1 MKGIM
6 PMRLTGAVVTLVVVG
21 LSVARAQEK
30 KEGGVSFKDDV
41 FPVIDRHCLPC
52 HSEDNYNPSELS
64 LDSYE
69 LLIQGGKH
77 GATVVPGDAK
87 ESLLVK
93 KLGADPPF
101 GDRMPL
107 NKKKVIA
114 EGKAKYLSQ
123 SELDIIIEWINEG
136 AKNN

>member
-1 MKGIM
+1 
-6 PMRLTGAVVTLVVVG
+6 MRLTGAVVTLFVLGICVG
-21 LSVARAQEK
+21 RAQETK
-30 KEGGVSFKDDV
+30 AGGVSFKDDV

-69 LLIQGGKH
+69 LLMQGGKH
-77 GATVVPGDAK
+77 GTILVPGNAK

-93 KLGADPPF
+93 KLGEDPPF

-123 SELDIIIEWINEG
+123 SELDTIVQWITEG